1 MFACWKN
8 FTDRPSNSYY
18 VLLVSLCI
26 LHLSYFPIV
35 TCVSTEPPDPFDF
48 DASGKRVTYYP
59 DSLMLS
65 HNPHAV
71 IFYRNTKLLHVYI
84 DLRTPP
90 IGRDFTINNTC
101 DRTQTTFLQ
110 TLLIQ
115 LRTIQK
121 STQRLLSAHGY
132 TSLIECESYLRRY
145 YQYSTGLTPTMTC
158 PYAYKKSL
166 QLCKAWALT
175 HCSRISSHERSWLQ
189 GSRRGRRSLP
199 WQCTAGLGN
208 LVRYF
213 YQLGGGNCDSNDLS
227 DVWNVLKKVSA
238 SMALLHDEIRTV
250 NGKTIYLMK
259 ISDKLVAKVNGLI
272 VSLRAMN
279 GAFRSWRVQLNSFAS
294 RDNCHYNN
302 FMEFLSKFSLE
313 TTRAFSSLL
322 RFLEISDV
330 LQQTR
335 QLHKKPAIG
344 LNDLPSFVSSE
355 IQVRLHTIPPLV
367 RTAEGLDSG
376 FPLLLDPMIDYDYD
390 ISRALGVRMLFT
402 VPVLSKDFST
412 CTIEYL
418 SPIKYNVSGTCY
430 TGPITRDQL
439 ALLRCENSEFL
450 IHENLLAKCALSDYT
465 FVCPDHI
472 LRLVSD
478 TTWLG
483 LPWTRGSKLVFSR
496 NHVKAQDCSQ
506 LEDLHH
512 LGGRNYLSTQHG
524 ILTLRNK
531 TGGVTHTVPL
541 SPLIVYHF
549 PCDLEFSTQRTGF
562 GSCPDRISTHIPLFT
577 DSTFR
582 YVPWERDNYA
592 LLDLHY
598 KSLNISPPLVLNKS
612 TLQSLDKT
620 YHLLDNQLDTQLAT
634 LQHDVANVRSTPHRR
649 TLPDLC
655 LYISFSLTI
664 ANTIA
669 LIVFCYRS
677 RKRLPNQSL
686 SWFPFT
692 RTRRLPKAPSDGDRS
707 DQVIEETELATFSP
721 PPENRPSNCASTSCP
736 KHS

>member
-1 MFACWKN
+1 MRFPPCSVFSKLAMF
-8 FTDRPSNSYY
+8 
-18 VLLVSLCI
+18 
-26 LHLSYFPIV
+26 
-35 TCVSTEPPDPFDF
+35 
-48 DASGKRVTYYP
+48 
-59 DSLMLS
+59 
-65 HNPHAV
+65 
-71 IFYRNTKLLHVYI
+71 
-84 DLRTPP
+84 
-90 IGRDFTINNTC
+90 
-101 DRTQTTFLQ
+101 
-110 TLLIQ
+110 
-115 LRTIQK
+115 
-121 STQRLLSAHGY
+121 
-132 TSLIECESYLRRY
+132 
-145 YQYSTGLTPTMTC
+145 YS
-158 PYAYKKSL
+158 K
-166 QLCKAWALT
+166 
-175 HCSRISSHERSWLQ
+175 
-189 GSRRGRRSLP
+189 
-199 WQCTAGLGN
+199 LGN
-208 LVRYF
+208 
-213 YQLGGGNCDSNDLS
+213 C
-227 DVWNVLKKVSA
+227 
-238 SMALLHDEIRTV
+238 T
-250 NGKTIYLMK
+250 
-259 ISDKLVAKVNGLI
+259 
-272 VSLRAMN
+272 
-279 GAFRSWRVQLNSFAS
+279 
-294 RDNCHYNN
+294 
-302 FMEFLSKFSLE
+302 
-313 TTRAFSSLL
+313 
-322 RFLEISDV
+322 
-330 LQQTR
+330 
-335 QLHKKPAIG
+335 KKPAIG

-390 ISRALGVRMLFT
+390 ISRAIGVRMLFT

-439 ALLRCENSEFL
+439 ALLRCHNSEFL
-450 IHENLLAKCALSDYT
+450 IHENLLAKCSLSDYT

-582 YVPWERDNYA
+582 YIPWERDNYA

-634 LQHDVANVRSTPHRR
+634 LQHDVANVHSTPHRR

-655 LYISFSLTI
+655 LYVSFSLTI

-669 LIVFCYRS
+669 LIVFCCRS

-692 RTRRLPKAPSDGDRS
+692 RTRRVPKAPSDGDRS

>member
-1 MFACWKN
+1 
-8 FTDRPSNSYY
+8 
-18 VLLVSLCI
+18 
-26 LHLSYFPIV
+26 
-35 TCVSTEPPDPFDF
+35 
-48 DASGKRVTYYP
+48 
-59 DSLMLS
+59 MLS

-71 IFYRNTKLLHVYI
+71 IFYHNTKLLHVYI

-101 DRTQTTFLQ
+101 DQTQATFLQ
-110 TLLIQ
+110 TLLLQ

-145 YQYSTGLTPTMTC
+145 YQYSTGLTATMTC

-175 HCSRISSHERSWLQ
+175 HCSRISPHERSWLQ
-189 GSRRGRRSLP
+189 GSKRGKRSLP
-199 WQCTAGLGN
+199 WECTAGLGN
-208 LVRYF
+208 LVRFF

-227 DVWNVLKKVSA
+227 DVWNVLKKVSV
-238 SMALLHDEIRTV
+238 SMELLHDEIRTI
-250 NGKTIYLMK
+250 NGKTIYLVK

-272 VSLRAMN
+272 FSLRAIN
-279 GAFRSWRVQLNSFAS
+279 GAFRAWSVQLNSFAS

-322 RFLEISDV
+322 RFIEISDV
-330 LQQTR
+330 LQQSR

-376 FPLLLDPMIDYDYD
+376 FPLLLDPMVDYDYD

-430 TGPITRDQL
+430 QGPITRDQL

-450 IHENLLAKCALSDYT
+450 IHENLLAKCSFSDYT

-483 LPWTRGSKLVFSR
+483 LPWTKGSKLVFSR
-496 NHVKAQDCSQ
+496 NHVKAKDCSQ
-506 LEDLHH
+506 LVDLHH
-512 LGGRNYLSTQHG
+512 LGGRNYLSTQQG
-524 ILTLRNK
+524 ILTLRNQ
-531 TGGVTHTVPL
+531 TGGTTHTVPL

-562 GSCPDRISTHIPLFT
+562 GSCPDSITTHIPLFT
-577 DSTFR
+577 DLTFR
-582 YVPWERDNYA
+582 YVPWERDNHA
-592 LLDLHY
+592 LLNLHY
-598 KSLNISPPLVLNKS
+598 KSLTISPQLVLNNS

-620 YHLLDNQLDTQLAT
+620 YRILDDKIDSQLTE
-634 LQHDVANVRSTPHRR
+634 LQHDVAKVHLVPHGH
-649 TLPDLC
+649 TFSDIC
-655 LYISFSLTI
+655 MYVSFSITL

-669 LIVFCYRS
+669 LIVFCCRT
-677 RKRLPNQSL
+677 RKRNPNQSL
-686 SWFPFT
+686 SWFTFN
-692 RTRRLPKAPSDGDRS
+692 RTRRSAKSPPGGDRS
-707 DQVIEETELATFSP
+707 DKVIEETELATILP
-721 PPENRPSNCASTSCP
+721 PSGNDPPNCASKLCP